1 MFFKKKS
8 NIMFR
13 NYKSFGY
20 ITDNRN
26 FGYNHESNVGD
37 KILSESG
44 AIFIAVL
51 GKKVQSFNSL
61 VKKIYKQF
69 TDIHIETIERD
80 AREFYKMLE
89 QDGFVVSGKTLEEC
103 EAKDIG
109 FSYKLSELELISSN
123 IISLKRS
130 SQDFFEEYF
139 KGKPQLTNLHIE
151 ITSRCNERCVHCYI
165 PNDNK
170 VNNIEPSLFYDILEQ
185 CNDMKLLHLTLSGG
199 EPMLHPNFCDF
210 LRKCKEY
217 DFSINILTNLTLL
230 NDDIISEMK
239 RNSLLGVQVSLYSMN
254 SDIHDEITQM
264 KGSFEKTK
272 NAILK
277 LIENNIPMQIS
288 CPIMKQNK
296 NNYNDVK
303 EWAKKYNIHVGD
315 DYTIIAKYDHTTQNL
330 SNRLSIDEVEELIN
344 NIVDTDIKYVEK
356 MKKEIE
362 RKKNT
367 PYDDY
372 VCSVCNSSIC
382 ITESGNVYPCAGWQD
397 NVVGD
402 VKETSLK
409 DIWEN
414 SEKVKYLREVK
425 KQDFPK
431 CIQCLEK
438 DYCTM
443 CMVRNANEDPMG
455 DPLIVNEYFCEIA
468 KLNKKIIASWK
479 EKIKLNCGGSP

>member
-69 TDIHIETIERD
+69 TDIHIETIEKD

-239 RNSLLGVQVSLYSMN
+239 RNSLLGVQVSLYSRN
-254 SDIHDEITQM
+254 SDTHDEITHM
-264 KGSFEKTK
+264 KCRFEKTK

-397 NVVGD
+397 NIVGD
-402 VKETSLK
+402 VKKTSLK
-409 DIWEN
+409 NIWEN
-414 SEKVKYLREVK
+414 SEKVRYLRGIK

-438 DYCTM
+438 EYCTM

-455 DPLIVNEYFCEIA
+455 DPLVVNEYFCEIA
-468 KLNKKIIASWK
+468 KLNKKIITNWK
-479 EKIKLNCGGSP
+479 EKFDF